1 MAEIKRFRRE
11 TTFDR
16 PRVDMTE
23 AQGFKSLASKLQAFS
38 SRQQGILDQQ
48 AALEGELA
56 GKAAA
61 SGKIGGAEF
70 KQEQT
75 IRARAF
81 NKGAQMAHAAA
92 IQTDI
97 RSNVGRLE
105 IEHKNDPAGFEAA
118 LGGYKDGLFGEIDP
132 RLRPHAE
139 SEIADY
145 ASRAQLRLLEQQQAQ
160 QIKENAAQTSTM
172 ASGFRDD
179 AMNAYRAGDIALA
192 LKKQEQLFALW
203 DEAVADGVFDVEK
216 VASAKAKFEES
227 ADANLLLGQFD
238 KTLRNQGVESAEKAL
253 DNLKQVEKSD
263 LSPEA
268 REKLITT
275 METRISRARAAANRE
290 QAKKKAEQAAI
301 EKQLKRSVKSAIH
314 ALDRGYIPEN
324 LEQLSEAVAGT
335 DLEADLAKATQFA
348 EAANEFSL
356 LNPDTQAATLNRMRE
371 DKSRSG
377 EEVELI
383 ERYEKVHNHT
393 VSMLKENPLQLAVE
407 QGVLSGL
414 PPIDLNNPETL
425 QQRMLAVQ
433 TAEAHYRQ
441 NISPLTKREVVQM
454 SDAMTKMGADQKLA
468 VLGAVVSATGE
479 SSFEIMEQLDKSNQT
494 LLAMAGSLMAEGQ
507 PEVARLAILGSEQ
520 IQHNKGILPKDTD
533 LMPEVNS
540 YLGTAYIAN
549 PRHQAAVVR
558 TVKAVYASMAAD
570 AGIID
575 GTLDT
580 DLLESA
586 LEAVTGGVIVR
597 DNPGWGTGDSYV
609 VAPARGVDEDQFEEW
624 IDGLTIADIEAMGG
638 IMALEGD
645 ELVEQVQEGMLVSA
659 GKGRYLVNVGTGYL
673 LAPDGE
679 PFELTWGV
687 VPPID
692 TTSEELGA
700 IRMNATP
707 GAFMTMDQ
715 APALPPLGEGES
727 IPLDP
732 GVDLPI
738 EDPGPIPLDFGGV
751 DTVLDVPEGT
761 GLPITEVPSPDPGDA
776 EVGAGMSVE
785 LVK

>member
-1 MAEIKRFRRE
+1 MAEIKRFQRQ
-11 TTFDR
+11 TTFEG
-16 PRVDMTE
+16 PRVDMTG
-23 AQGFKSLASKLQAFS
+23 AQMYQSLAGKLQQFS
-38 SRQQGILDQQ
+38 NRQQDILDSQ
-48 AALEGELA
+48 AALEGEQA

-61 SGKIGGAEF
+61 SGKVGGVDF

-81 NKGAQMAHAAA
+81 NKGAQLAHAAA

-97 RSNVGRLE
+97 RTNVGRIEL
-105 IEHKNDPAGFEAA
+105 EHKNDPAGFEAA
-118 LGGYKDGLFGEIDP
+118 LGGYRDGLFGEIDP
-132 RLRPHAE
+132 ALRPHAE

-145 ASRAQLRLLEQQQAQ
+145 ASRAQLRLLEQHQAQ

-172 ASGFRDD
+172 ANGIRDD

-216 VASAKAKFEES
+216 VAKAKEQFAET
-227 ADANLLLGQFD
+227 ADGSLLLGQFD
-238 KTLRNQGVESAEKAL
+238 KTLRNQGIEGAEKAL
-253 DNLKQVEKSD
+253 DNLKKVKKSD

-268 REKLITT
+268 RDKLIAT
-275 METRISRARAAANRE
+275 MEARLTKARAAEKRKLAR
-290 QAKKKAEQAAI
+290 QKAEKDAI
-301 EKQLKRSVKSAIH
+301 EKRLKGSVKSAIH

-324 LEQLSEAVAGT
+324 LEQLTELVEGT
-335 DLEADLAKATQFA
+335 SLEADLKKASQFA

-356 LNPDTQAATLNRMRE
+356 LNPATQEATLNKLKE

-383 ERYEKVHNHT
+383 ERYQKVHDHT
-393 VSMLKENPLQLAVE
+393 TKMLKENSLQLAVE
-407 QGVLSGL
+407 QGVLTGL

-425 QQRMLAVQ
+425 QQRMMAVQ

-441 NISPLTKREVVQM
+441 NISPLTKREVTQM
-454 SDAMTKMGADQKLA
+454 SDAMTKMDADQKLA
-468 VLGAVVSATGE
+468 VLGAVVSATGDN
-479 SSFEIMEQLDKSNQT
+479 SLEIMEQLDKNNQT

-507 PEVARLAILGSEQ
+507 PEVARLAILGNEQ
-520 IQHNKGILPKDTD
+520 VQLNKGILPKDTD

-540 YLGTAYIAN
+540 YLGTAFIAN

-558 TVKAVYASMAAD
+558 TVKSVYAAMAAD

-575 GTLDT
+575 GALDA
-580 DLLESA
+580 DLLNAA
-586 LEAVTGGVIVR
+586 LEAVTGGVIMR

-609 VAPARGVDEDQFEEW
+609 VAPARGVGEDQFEEW
-624 IDGLTIADIEAMGG
+624 IDELTIADIEAMGG

-645 ELVEQVQEGMLVSA
+645 ELVEQVQEGVLVSV

-673 LAPDGE
+673 LRPDGE

-692 TTSEELGA
+692 TVVEEPGA
-700 IRMNATP
+700 INQT
-707 GAFMTMDQ
+707 
-715 APALPPLGEGES
+715 PALPPLGNGES
-727 IPLDP
+727 IPLDS
-732 GVDLPI
+732 GVDLPV
-738 EDPGPIPLDFGGV
+738 EESGPIPLDFGGIP
-751 DTVLDVPEGT
+751 TELDVPEGT
-761 GLPITEVPSPDPGDA
+761 GVPITEVPYPEGLGVV
-776 EVGAGMSVE
+776 ETGMPVE